1 MVGDEVRLAEVSRT
15 MTDSLHGTATRTA
28 RSLGEL
34 QQRLETIDKAQANAR
49 AFAGEVLAKLKA
61 SQLAEAV

>member
-1 MVGDEVRLAEVSRT
+1 M
-15 MTDSLHGTATRTA
+15 
-28 RSLGEL
+28 
-34 QQRLETIDKAQANAR
+34 LETAIVERAACRDLFDYGGGLAALDPNLVSNIEKAQANAR

>member
-1 MVGDEVRLAEVSRT
+1 MTFGVSN
-15 MTDSLHGTATRTA
+15 
-28 RSLGEL
+28 
-34 QQRLETIDKAQANAR
+34 IDKAQANAR